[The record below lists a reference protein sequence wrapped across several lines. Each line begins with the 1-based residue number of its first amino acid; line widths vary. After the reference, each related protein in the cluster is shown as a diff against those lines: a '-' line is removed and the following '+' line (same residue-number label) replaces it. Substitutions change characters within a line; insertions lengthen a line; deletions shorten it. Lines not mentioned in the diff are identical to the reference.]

1 MGAKIIFKGIAV
13 FALGA
18 ALFSCRGKVEAEL
31 EEYTPLS
38 KEAGDLSAAAQWAYE
53 IESGRLDKKIDSIE
67 AVSKSVPL
75 SPLAVVALGGAAAS
89 APVYPELDGFG
100 SLDTSNIQ
108 GELLETIKTF
118 CRDMLE
124 YSKNADEYEKRQAAL
139 KAAQKEAAENGSP
152 DSGGDESE
160 RGVDSQGENVP
171 QKDSSKIDAAF
182 SSRSIFSL
190 ALFLSDSQAAGVLQ
204 SFVIGHP
211 FVGDELMEVP
221 VRWTG
226 QKQILYTK
234 LYPAQEG
241 ESWKIQQIEIYKSE
255 ANDGSVK
262 TDRN

>member
-1 MGAKIIFKGIAV
+1 MGAKIILKGIAI

-18 ALFSCRGKVEAEL
+18 ALFSCRGKVEVEL

-38 KEAGDLSAAAQWAYE
+38 KEASDLSEGAQWAYE
-53 IESGRLDKKIDSIE
+53 IESGRLEKKIDSVE
-67 AVSKSVPL
+67 AISKSVPL
-75 SPLAVVALGGAAAS
+75 APLAVVALGGAVAS
-89 APVYPELDGFG
+89 APVWPELDGFG
-100 SLDTSNIQ
+100 SLDVSNIQ

-124 YSKNADEYEKRQAAL
+124 YSKGAAEYEKYQ
-139 KAAQKEAAENGSP
+139 AAQKAAKKEGKEN
-152 DSGGDESE
+152 DSQDES
-160 RGVDSQGENVP
+160 VP

-182 SSRSIFSL
+182 SSRSLFSL
-190 ALFLSDSQAAGVLQ
+190 ALFLADSQPAGVLK
-204 SFVIGHP
+204 SFVIGRP
-211 FVGDELMEVP
+211 FVGEELIEVP